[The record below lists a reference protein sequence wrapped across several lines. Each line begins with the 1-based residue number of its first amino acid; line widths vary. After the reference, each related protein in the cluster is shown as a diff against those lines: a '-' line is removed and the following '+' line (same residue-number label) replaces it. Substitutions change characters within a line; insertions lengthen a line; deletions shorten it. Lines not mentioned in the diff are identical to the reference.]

1 MRLIIRIT
9 TVVNGHIGDCE
20 WVMCLITSS
29 GDKGLKEILSA
40 VSEGVL
46 FNIPIILLTVLNL
59 VSVLMVNSGTTR
71 MIHTSVLLNI
81 SVMYV

>member
-20 WVMCLITSS
+20 WVMCLITSL
-29 GDKGLKEILSA
+29 GDKGLKEICGA

-46 FNIPIILLTVLNL
+46 FNIPIIFL
-59 VSVLMVNSGTTR
+59 
-71 MIHTSVLLNI
+71 
-81 SVMYV
+81 